1 MGTMKNIFKV
11 LLLCLFTINFTACKE
26 HIPEVEEL
34 PEEKLNFTY
43 QVSDDTYT
51 LDYYVGATIKFY
63 PTVDITTD
71 CVWNFG
77 DGVEEF
83 IRDTSEDKSVE
94 HKFTTAGRYI
104 VTLKANG
111 YTKSNEIYISDIKP
125 IVTLIQEDSLCEVMT
140 SYISFEVEL
149 PNPDNLPAEYQWTFP
164 EGTTNE
170 AGETVA
176 TFVGL
181 PEELGKVKFAK
192 VGSQTVA
199 LQVVLGGRNLEVVK
213 KNVQVALDTIAP
225 TLYYATVKGNIMAV
239 KIPAT
244 PTEGVVIEPYD
255 MGVSAGQHMFNMLCY
270 ENKLYCLDAGKQYY
284 YVNDVDGVMG
294 DGQITIMS
302 VDASSIET
310 MISNVGGPAFQ
321 DPFFGYIENGN
332 LYYADRNTGL
342 ITVPLSTRNAT
353 YSAAAFPYWVQ
364 NNTLGYYQMGLSYG
378 AISSNLIKIDGVYYW
393 GKIFNGIGIWRFTAA
408 DILPEGTA
416 LPNKD
421 LVPASGSI
429 FTNLGGTS
437 YPKSFIYNPTTQEFF
452 FTLCGTGEGFYK
464 TTVPELDAIKDVK
477 TLPAAKLFADGNG
490 CTQRTPD
497 SSNKDIEGTASE
509 PVGITQL
516 ALDEVTGRVYFALR
530 SGSSSVKSGIVYYD
544 PADDKLH
551 YLVEDVDAYAVTIN
565 PNQSKLF

>member
-1 MGTMKNIFKV
+1 MSTMKNLFKL
-11 LLLCLFTINFTACKE
+11 LLLCLFTINFTACKD
-26 HIPEVEEL
+26 HIPEVEDL
-34 PEEKLNFTY
+34 PQEKINFTY
-43 QVSDDTYT
+43 EVSDATYQ

-63 PTVDITTD
+63 PTKPVTTD
-71 CVWNFG
+71 CKWNFG
-77 DGVEEF
+77 DGTEEVVG
-83 IRDTSEDKSVE
+83 DTVY
-94 HKFTTAGRYI
+94 HKFTTAGRYV
-104 VTLKANG
+104 VTLKANDV
-111 YTKSNEIYISDIKP
+111 TKSNEIYISDIKP

-170 AGETVA
+170 AGDPVA
-176 TFVGL
+176 SFVGL
-181 PEELGKVKFAK
+181 PEDLGKVKFAK

-213 KNVQVALDTIAP
+213 KNVQVALNIEAP
-225 TLYYATVKGNIMAV
+225 TLYYATLKGNIMAV
-239 KIPAT
+239 KIPQT

-255 MGVSAGQHMFNMLCY
+255 MGVSAGQHMFNILCH

-294 DGQITIMS
+294 DGQITIMAA
-302 VDASSIET
+302 DASTIET

-321 DPFFGYIENGN
+321 DPFFGFIDNGN
-332 LYYADRNTGL
+332 LYYSDRNTGL

-353 YSAAAFPYWVQ
+353 YSATEFPYWVQ
-364 NNTLGYYQMGLSYG
+364 NNTLGYYGKGLSYG
-378 AISSNLIKIDGVYYW
+378 AISSNLIKIDDTYYW
-393 GKIFNGIGIWRFTAA
+393 GKIYNGIGIWRFKAGDILAAA
-408 DILPEGTA
+408 DDKAPA
-416 LPNKD
+416 
-421 LVPASGSI
+421 PASGAVLS
-429 FTNLGGTS
+429 NLGGTS
-437 YPKSFIYNPTTQEFF
+437 YPKSFIYNPTTQDFF

-464 TTVPELDAIKDVK
+464 CTIAELEGIKDTK

-497 SSNKDIEGTASE
+497 ATNKDYEGTSSE

-516 ALDEVTGRVYFALR
+516 AIDEVTGRVFFALR

-544 PADDKLH
+544 PATDKLH
-551 YLVEDVDAYAVTIN
+551 YLVEDVDAYGVTIN
-565 PNQSKLF
+565 PTQTKLF

>member
-1 MGTMKNIFKV
+1 MKNIFKV

-26 HIPEVEEL
+26 HIPEVEDL
-34 PEEKLNFTY
+34 PQEKVNFTY
-43 QVSDDTYT
+43 LVNDDTYQ

-63 PTVDITTD
+63 PTKPVTTD
-71 CVWNFG
+71 CTWNFG
-77 DGVEEF
+77 DGSEEVVG
-83 IRDTSEDKSVE
+83 DTVY
-94 HKFTTAGRYI
+94 HKFTTAGRYV
-104 VTLKANG
+104 VTLKANDV
-111 YTKSNEIYISDIKP
+111 TKSNEIYISDIKP

-149 PNPDNLPAEYQWTFP
+149 PNPDTLPAEYQWTFP

-170 AGETVA
+170 AGEAVA
-176 TFVGL
+176 SFVGL

-192 VGSQTVA
+192 VGSQTVS
-199 LQVVLGGRNLEVVK
+199 LQVVLGGRNLEAVK
-213 KNVQVALDTIAP
+213 KNVQVALDTVAP
-225 TLYYATVKGNIMAV
+225 TLYFATVKGNIMAV

-284 YVNDVDGVMG
+284 YINDADGVLG
-294 DGQITIMS
+294 DGQITIMAA
-302 VDASSIET
+302 DASSIET

-332 LYYADRNTGL
+332 LYYSDRNTGL

-364 NNTLGYYQMGLSYG
+364 NNTLGYYGKGLSYG
-378 AISSNLIKIDGVYYW
+378 AISSNLIKIDDTYYW
-393 GKIFNGIGIWRFTAA
+393 GKTFNGRGIWRFKAE
-408 DILPEGTA
+408 DILAAQDDKAPA
-416 LPNKD
+416 
-421 LVPASGSI
+421 PASGSLM
-429 FTNLGGTS
+429 TSLGTS
-437 YPKSFIYNPTTQEFF
+437 FPKSFTYNPATQEFF
-452 FTLCGTGEGFYK
+452 LALYGTGEGFYK
-464 TTVPELDAIKDVK
+464 MTIPELETIKDVK
-477 TLPAAKLFADGNG
+477 ALTPYAKYFADGSA
-490 CTQRTPD
+490 CTQRVP
-497 SSNKDIEGTASE
+497 TASTKDTEGAAPDE

-516 ALDEVTGRVYFALR
+516 AIDEVTGRVYFALR
-530 SGSSSVKSGIVYYD
+530 SDDVKSGIVYYD

-551 YLVEDVDAYAVTIN
+551 YLVEGVEAYAVTIN

>member
-1 MGTMKNIFKV
+1 MKNIFKV

-26 HIPEVEEL
+26 HIPEIEDL
-34 PEEKLNFTY
+34 PQEKVNFTY
-43 QVSDDTYT
+43 SVSDDTYQ

-63 PTVDITTD
+63 PTKPVTTD
-71 CVWNFG
+71 CKWNFG
-77 DGVEEF
+77 DGSEEVVG
-83 IRDTSEDKSVE
+83 DTVY
-94 HKFTTAGRYI
+94 HKFTTAGRYV
-104 VTLKANG
+104 VTLKANDV
-111 YTKSNEIYISDIKP
+111 TKSNEIYISDIKP

-149 PNPDNLPAEYQWTFP
+149 PNPDNLEAEYQWTFP

-170 AGETVA
+170 AGEAVA
-176 TFVGL
+176 SFVGL

-192 VGSQTVA
+192 VGSQTVS
-199 LQVVLGGRNLEVVK
+199 LQVVLGGRNLEAVK
-213 KNVQVALDTIAP
+213 KNVQVALDTVAP
-225 TLYYATVKGNIMAV
+225 TLYFATVKGNIMAV

-284 YVNDVDGVMG
+284 YINDADGVLG
-294 DGQITIMS
+294 DGQITIMAA
-302 VDASSIET
+302 DASSIET

-332 LYYADRNTGL
+332 LYYSDRNTGL

-364 NNTLGYYQMGLSYG
+364 NNTLGYYGKGLSYG
-378 AISSNLIKIDGVYYW
+378 AISSNLIKIDDTYYW
-393 GKIFNGIGIWRFTAA
+393 GKTFNGRGIWRFKAE
-408 DILPEGTA
+408 DILAAQDDKAPA
-416 LPNKD
+416 
-421 LVPASGSI
+421 PASGSLM
-429 FTNLGGTS
+429 TSLGTS
-437 YPKSFIYNPTTQEFF
+437 FPKSFTYNPATQEFF
-452 FTLCGTGEGFYK
+452 LALYGTGEGFYK
-464 TTVPELDAIKDVK
+464 MTIPELETIKDVK
-477 TLPAAKLFADGNG
+477 ALAPYAKYFADGSA
-490 CTQRTPD
+490 CTQRVP
-497 SSNKDIEGTASE
+497 TASTKDTEGAAPDE

-516 ALDEVTGRVYFALR
+516 AIDEVTGRVYFALR
-530 SGSSSVKSGIVYYD
+530 SDDVKSGIVYYD

-551 YLVEDVDAYAVTIN
+551 YLVEGVEAYAVTIN

>member
-1 MGTMKNIFKV
+1 MKNLFKL

-26 HIPEVEEL
+26 HIPEVEDL

-43 QVSDDTYT
+43 LVSDATYK

-63 PTVDITTD
+63 PTVDVTTD

-77 DGVEEF
+77 DGTKEVTGDS
-83 IRDTSEDKSVE
+83 IE
-94 HKFTTAGRYI
+94 HKFTTAGTYV

-111 YTKSNEIYISDIKP
+111 FTKSNEIYISDIKP

-176 TFVGL
+176 SFVGL
-181 PEELGKVKFAK
+181 PEELGKIKFAK

-199 LQVVLGGRNLEVVK
+199 LQVLLGGRSLEVVK

-225 TLYYATVKGNIMAV
+225 TLYYATVGGNIMAV

-244 PTEGVVIEPYD
+244 PTDGVVIEPYD
-255 MGVSAGQHMFNMLCY
+255 MGVSSGQHMFNMLCY

-284 YVNDVDGVMG
+284 YINDADGVLG
-294 DGQITIMS
+294 DGQITIMAA
-302 VDASSIET
+302 DASTIET

-332 LYYADRNTGL
+332 LYYSDRNTGI

-353 YSAAAFPYWVQ
+353 YSATDFPYWVQ
-364 NNTLGYYQMGLSYG
+364 NNTLGYYGKGLSYG
-378 AISSNLIKIDGVYYW
+378 AISSNLIKIDDVYYW
-393 GKIFNGIGIWRFTAA
+393 GKTFNGRGIWRFKAG
-408 DILPEGTA
+408 DILAAQDDKAPA
-416 LPNKD
+416 
-421 LVPASGSI
+421 PASGSLM
-429 FTNLGGTS
+429 TSLGTS
-437 YPKSFIYNPTTQEFF
+437 FPKSFTYNPVTQEFF
-452 FTLCGTGEGFYK
+452 LALYGTGEGFYK
-464 TTVPELDAIKDVK
+464 MTIPELEAIKDVK
-477 TLPAAKLFADGNG
+477 NLTPYAKYFADGSA
-490 CTQRTPD
+490 CVQRVPTAATKDTEGAAPD
-497 SSNKDIEGTASE
+497 E

-516 ALDEVTGRVYFALR
+516 AIDEVTGRVYFALR
-530 SGSSSVKSGIVYYD
+530 SDDVKSGIVYYD

-551 YLVEDVDAYAVTIN
+551 YLVEDVEAYAVTIN
-565 PNQSKLF
+565 SNPSKLF

>member
-1 MGTMKNIFKV
+1 MKNLFKL

-26 HIPEVEEL
+26 HIPEVEDL

-43 QVSDDTYT
+43 QVIGDAYT

-63 PTVDITTD
+63 PTVDVTTD

-77 DGVEEF
+77 DGSEEVAGDS
-83 IRDTSEDKSVE
+83 IE
-94 HKFTTAGRYI
+94 HKFTTAGTYV

-111 YTKSNEIYISDIKP
+111 FTKSNEIYISDIKP

-176 TFVGL
+176 SFVGL
-181 PEELGKVKFAK
+181 PEELGKIKFAK

-199 LQVVLGGRNLEVVK
+199 LQVLLGGRSLEVVK

-225 TLYYATVKGNIMAV
+225 TLYYATVGGNIMAV

-244 PTEGVVIEPYD
+244 PTVGVVIEPYD
-255 MGVSAGQHMFNMLCY
+255 MGVSSGQHMFNMLCY

-284 YVNDVDGVMG
+284 YINDADGVLG
-294 DGQITIMS
+294 DGQITIMAA
-302 VDASSIET
+302 DASTIET

-332 LYYADRNTGL
+332 LYYSDRNTGL
-342 ITVPLSTRNAT
+342 IIVPLSTRNAT
-353 YSAAAFPYWVQ
+353 YSATDFPYWVQ
-364 NNTLGYYQMGLSYG
+364 NNTLGYYGKGLSYG
-378 AISSNLIKIDGVYYW
+378 AISSNLIKIDDVYYW
-393 GKIFNGIGIWRFTAA
+393 GKTFNGRGIWRFKAG
-408 DILPEGTA
+408 DILAAQDDKAPA
-416 LPNKD
+416 
-421 LVPASGSI
+421 PASGSLM
-429 FTNLGGTS
+429 TSLGTS
-437 YPKSFIYNPTTQEFF
+437 FPKSFTYNPATQEFF
-452 FTLCGTGEGFYK
+452 LALYGTGEGFYK
-464 TTVPELDAIKDVK
+464 MTIPELEAIKDVK
-477 TLPAAKLFADGNG
+477 NLTPYAKYFADGSA
-490 CTQRTPD
+490 CVQRVPTAATKDTEGAAPD
-497 SSNKDIEGTASE
+497 E

-516 ALDEVTGRVYFALR
+516 AIDEVTGRVYFALR
-530 SGSSSVKSGIVYYD
+530 SDDVKSGIVYYD

-551 YLVEDVDAYAVTIN
+551 YLVEDVEAYAVTIN
-565 PNQSKLF
+565 SNPSKLF

>member
-1 MGTMKNIFKV
+1 MKNLFKL

-26 HIPEVEEL
+26 HIPEVEDL

-43 QVSDDTYT
+43 QVSDATYK

-63 PTVDITTD
+63 PTVDVTTD

-77 DGVEEF
+77 DGSGEVTGDS
-83 IRDTSEDKSVE
+83 IE
-94 HKFTTAGRYI
+94 HKFTTAGTYV

-111 YTKSNEIYISDIKP
+111 FTKSNEIYISDIKP
-125 IVTLIQEDSLCEVMT
+125 IVTLIQEDSLCEVKT

-176 TFVGL
+176 SFVGL
-181 PEELGKVKFAK
+181 PEELGKIKFAK

-199 LQVVLGGRNLEVVK
+199 LQVLLGGRSLEVVK

-225 TLYYATVKGNIMAV
+225 TLYYATVGGNIMAV

-255 MGVSAGQHMFNMLCY
+255 MGVSSGQHMFNMLCY

-284 YVNDVDGVMG
+284 YINDEDGVLG
-294 DGQITIMS
+294 DGQITIMAA
-302 VDASSIET
+302 DASTIET
-310 MISNVGGPAFQ
+310 MISNVGGHAFQ

-332 LYYADRNTGL
+332 LYYSDRNTGL
-342 ITVPLSTRNAT
+342 IIVPLSTRNAT
-353 YSAAAFPYWVQ
+353 YSATDFPYWVQ
-364 NNTLGYYQMGLSYG
+364 NNTLGYYGKGLSYG
-378 AISSNLIKIDGVYYW
+378 AISSNLIKIDDVYYW
-393 GKIFNGIGIWRFTAA
+393 GKTFNGRGIWRFKAGDVLAA
-408 DILPEGTA
+408 QDDKAPA
-416 LPNKD
+416 
-421 LVPASGSI
+421 PASGSLM
-429 FTNLGGTS
+429 TSLGTS
-437 YPKSFIYNPTTQEFF
+437 FPKSFNYNPATQEFF
-452 FTLCGTGEGFYK
+452 LALYGTGEGFYK
-464 TTVPELDAIKDVK
+464 MTIPELEAIKDVK
-477 TLPAAKLFADGNG
+477 NLTPYAKYFADGSA
-490 CTQRTPD
+490 CVQRVPTAATKDTEGAAPD
-497 SSNKDIEGTASE
+497 E

-516 ALDEVTGRVYFALR
+516 AIDEVTGRVYFALR
-530 SGSSSVKSGIVYYD
+530 SDVVKSGIVYYD

-551 YLVEDVDAYAVTIN
+551 YLVEDVEAYAVTIN

>member
-1 MGTMKNIFKV
+1 MKNLFKL
-11 LLLCLFTINFTACKE
+11 LLLCLFTINFTACKD
-26 HIPEVEEL
+26 HIPEVEDL
-34 PEEKLNFTY
+34 PQEKINFTY
-43 QVSDDTYT
+43 EVSDATYQ

-63 PTVDITTD
+63 PTKPVTTD
-71 CVWNFG
+71 CKWNFG
-77 DGVEEF
+77 DGTEEVVG
-83 IRDTSEDKSVE
+83 DTVY
-94 HKFTTAGRYI
+94 HKFTTAGRYV
-104 VTLKANG
+104 VTLKANDV
-111 YTKSNEIYISDIKP
+111 TKSNEIYISDIKP

-170 AGETVA
+170 AGDPVA
-176 TFVGL
+176 SFVGL
-181 PEELGKVKFAK
+181 PEDLGKVKFAK

-213 KNVQVALDTIAP
+213 KNVQVALNIEAP
-225 TLYYATVKGNIMAV
+225 TLYYATLKGNIMAV
-239 KIPAT
+239 KIPQT

-255 MGVSAGQHMFNMLCY
+255 MGVSAGQHMFNILCH

-294 DGQITIMS
+294 DGQITIMAA
-302 VDASSIET
+302 DASTIET

-321 DPFFGYIENGN
+321 DPFFGFIDNGN
-332 LYYADRNTGL
+332 LYYSDRNTGL

-353 YSAAAFPYWVQ
+353 YSATEFPYWVQ
-364 NNTLGYYQMGLSYG
+364 NNTLGYYGKGLSYG
-378 AISSNLIKIDGVYYW
+378 AISSNLIKIDDTYYW
-393 GKIFNGIGIWRFTAA
+393 GKIYNGIGIWRFKAGDILAAA
-408 DILPEGTA
+408 DDKAPA
-416 LPNKD
+416 
-421 LVPASGSI
+421 PASGAVLS
-429 FTNLGGTS
+429 NLGGTS
-437 YPKSFIYNPTTQEFF
+437 YPKSFIYNPTTQDFF

-464 TTVPELDAIKDVK
+464 CTIAELEGIKDTK

-497 SSNKDIEGTASE
+497 ATNKDYEGTSSE

-516 ALDEVTGRVYFALR
+516 AIDEVTGRVFFALR

-544 PADDKLH
+544 PATDKLH
-551 YLVEDVDAYAVTIN
+551 YLVEDVDAYGVTIN
-565 PNQSKLF
+565 PTQTKLF

>member
-1 MGTMKNIFKV
+1 MKNIFKV

-26 HIPEVEEL
+26 HIPEIEDL
-34 PEEKLNFTY
+34 PQEKVNFTY
-43 QVSDDTYT
+43 SVSDDTYQ

-63 PTVDITTD
+63 PTKPVTTD
-71 CVWNFG
+71 CTWNFG
-77 DGVEEF
+77 DGSEEVVG
-83 IRDTSEDKSVE
+83 DTVY
-94 HKFTTAGRYI
+94 HKFTTAGRYV
-104 VTLKANG
+104 VTLKANDV
-111 YTKSNEIYISDIKP
+111 TKSNEIYISDIKP

-149 PNPDNLPAEYQWTFP
+149 PNPDNLEAEYQWTFP

-170 AGETVA
+170 AGEAVA
-176 TFVGL
+176 SFVGL

-192 VGSQTVA
+192 VGSQTVS
-199 LQVVLGGRNLEVVK
+199 LQVVLGGRNLEAVK
-213 KNVQVALDTIAP
+213 KNVQVALDTVAP
-225 TLYYATVKGNIMAV
+225 TLYFATVKGNIMAV

-284 YVNDVDGVMG
+284 YINDADGVLG
-294 DGQITIMS
+294 DGQITIMAA
-302 VDASSIET
+302 DASSIET

-332 LYYADRNTGL
+332 LYYSDRNTGL

-364 NNTLGYYQMGLSYG
+364 NNTLGYYGKGLSYG
-378 AISSNLIKIDGVYYW
+378 AISSNLIKIDDTYYW
-393 GKIFNGIGIWRFTAA
+393 GKTFNGRGIWRFKAE
-408 DILPEGTA
+408 DILAAQDDKAPA
-416 LPNKD
+416 
-421 LVPASGSI
+421 PASGSLM
-429 FTNLGGTS
+429 TSLGTS
-437 YPKSFIYNPTTQEFF
+437 FPKSFTYNPATQEFF
-452 FTLCGTGEGFYK
+452 LALYGTGEGFYK
-464 TTVPELDAIKDVK
+464 MTIPELETIKDVK
-477 TLPAAKLFADGNG
+477 ALAPYAKYFADGSA
-490 CTQRTPD
+490 CTQRVP
-497 SSNKDIEGTASE
+497 TASTKDTEGAAPDE

-516 ALDEVTGRVYFALR
+516 AIDEVTGRVYFALR
-530 SGSSSVKSGIVYYD
+530 SDDVKSGIVYYD

-551 YLVEDVDAYAVTIN
+551 YLVEGVEAYAVTIN

>member
-1 MGTMKNIFKV
+1 MKNLFKL
-11 LLLCLFTINFTACKE
+11 LLLCLFTINFTSCKD
-26 HIPEVEEL
+26 HIPSLEEL

-43 QVSDDTYT
+43 LVSDDTYQ

-63 PTVDITTD
+63 PTVDVTTD

-77 DGVEEF
+77 DGTAEVVG
-83 IRDTSEDKSVE
+83 DTIE
-94 HKFTTAGRYI
+94 HKFTVAGRYV

-111 YTKSNEIYISDIKP
+111 FTKSNEIYISDIKP

-149 PNPDNLPAEYQWTFP
+149 PNPDNLEVEYQWTFP

-170 AGETVA
+170 TGEPVA
-176 TFVGL
+176 SFVGL
-181 PEELGKVKFAK
+181 PKDLGKVKFAK
-192 VGSQTVA
+192 VGSQTVS

-213 KNVQVALDTIAP
+213 KNVQVALDTLAP
-225 TLYYATVKGNIMAV
+225 TLYYAAVGGNIMAV
-239 KIPAT
+239 KLPAT

-255 MGVSAGQHMFNMLCY
+255 MGVSSGQHMFNIICH
-270 ENKLYCLDAGKQYY
+270 EDKLYCLDAGKQYFY
-284 YVNDVDGVMG
+284 INDVDGVLG
-294 DGQITIMS
+294 DGQITILAK
-302 VDASSIET
+302 DASTIET

-321 DPFFGYIENGN
+321 DPFFGFIENGN
-332 LYYADRNTGL
+332 LYYSDRNTGL

-364 NNTLGYYQMGLSYG
+364 NNTLGYYGSGLSYG
-378 AISSNLIKIDGVYYW
+378 AISSNLIKIDDTYYW
-393 GKIFNGIGIWRFTAA
+393 GKTFNGRGIWRFKSS
-408 DILPEGTA
+408 DILAEGTA

-421 LVPASGSI
+421 LVPASGAVLS
-429 FTNLGGTS
+429 NLGGTS
-437 YPKSFIYNPTTQEFF
+437 YPKSFVYNSATQEFY

-464 TTVPELDAIKDVK
+464 TTISELEAIKDVK
-477 TLPAAKLFADGNG
+477 TLPTAKLFVDGNG

-497 SSNKDIEGTASE
+497 ASNKDIEGTSSE

-544 PADDKLH
+544 PVTDKLH

-565 PNQSKLF
+565 PNPSKLF

>member
-1 MGTMKNIFKV
+1 MKNLFKL

-26 HIPEVEEL
+26 HIPEVEDL

-43 QVSDDTYT
+43 QVIGDAYT

-63 PTVDITTD
+63 PTVDVTTD

-77 DGVEEF
+77 DGSEEVAGDS
-83 IRDTSEDKSVE
+83 IE
-94 HKFTTAGRYI
+94 HKFTTAGTYV

-111 YTKSNEIYISDIKP
+111 FTKSNEIYISDIKP

-176 TFVGL
+176 SFVGL
-181 PEELGKVKFAK
+181 PEELGKIKFAK

-199 LQVVLGGRNLEVVK
+199 LQVLLDGRSLEVVK

-225 TLYYATVKGNIMAV
+225 TLYYATVGGNIMAV

-255 MGVSAGQHMFNMLCY
+255 MGVSSGQHMFNMLCY

-284 YVNDVDGVMG
+284 YINDADGVLG
-294 DGQITIMS
+294 DGQITIMAA
-302 VDASSIET
+302 DASTIET

-332 LYYADRNTGL
+332 LYYSDRNTGL
-342 ITVPLSTRNAT
+342 IIVPLSTRNAT
-353 YSAAAFPYWVQ
+353 YSATDFPYWVQ
-364 NNTLGYYQMGLSYG
+364 NNTLGYYGKGLSYG
-378 AISSNLIKIDGVYYW
+378 AISSNLIKIDDVYYW
-393 GKIFNGIGIWRFTAA
+393 GKTFNGRGIWRFKAG
-408 DILPEGTA
+408 DILAAQDDKAPA
-416 LPNKD
+416 
-421 LVPASGSI
+421 PASGSLM
-429 FTNLGGTS
+429 TSLGTS
-437 YPKSFIYNPTTQEFF
+437 FPKSFTYNPATQEFF
-452 FTLCGTGEGFYK
+452 LALYGTGEGFYK
-464 TTVPELDAIKDVK
+464 MTIPELEAIKDVK
-477 TLPAAKLFADGNG
+477 NLTPYAKYFADGSA
-490 CTQRTPD
+490 CVQRVPTAATKDTEGAAPD
-497 SSNKDIEGTASE
+497 E

-516 ALDEVTGRVYFALR
+516 AIDEVTGRVYFALR
-530 SGSSSVKSGIVYYD
+530 SDDVKSGIVYYD

-551 YLVEDVDAYAVTIN
+551 YLVEDVEAYAVTIN
-565 PNQSKLF
+565 SNPSKLF

>member
-1 MGTMKNIFKV
+1 MKNLFKL

-26 HIPEVEEL
+26 HIPEVEDL

-43 QVSDDTYT
+43 LVSDATYK

-63 PTVDITTD
+63 PTVDVTTD

-77 DGVEEF
+77 DGTKEVTGDS
-83 IRDTSEDKSVE
+83 IE
-94 HKFTTAGRYI
+94 HKFTTAGTYV

-111 YTKSNEIYISDIKP
+111 FTKSNEIYISDIKP

-176 TFVGL
+176 SFVGL
-181 PEELGKVKFAK
+181 PEELGKIKFAK

-199 LQVVLGGRNLEVVK
+199 LQVLLGGRSLEVVK

-225 TLYYATVKGNIMAV
+225 TLYYATVGGNIMAV

-244 PTEGVVIEPYD
+244 PTDGVVIEPYD
-255 MGVSAGQHMFNMLCY
+255 MGVSSGQHMFNMLCY

-284 YVNDVDGVMG
+284 YINDADGVLG
-294 DGQITIMS
+294 DGQITIMAA
-302 VDASSIET
+302 DASTIET

-332 LYYADRNTGL
+332 LYYSDRNTGL
-342 ITVPLSTRNAT
+342 IIVPLSTRNAT
-353 YSAAAFPYWVQ
+353 YSATDFPYWVQ
-364 NNTLGYYQMGLSYG
+364 NNTLGYYGKGLSYG
-378 AISSNLIKIDGVYYW
+378 AISSNLIKIDDVYYW
-393 GKIFNGIGIWRFTAA
+393 GKTFNGRGIWRFKAG
-408 DILPEGTA
+408 DILAAQDDKAPA
-416 LPNKD
+416 
-421 LVPASGSI
+421 PASGSLM
-429 FTNLGGTS
+429 TSLGTS
-437 YPKSFIYNPTTQEFF
+437 FPKSFTYNPATQEFF
-452 FTLCGTGEGFYK
+452 LALYGTGEGFYK
-464 TTVPELDAIKDVK
+464 MTIPELEAIKDVK
-477 TLPAAKLFADGNG
+477 NLTPYAKYFADGSA
-490 CTQRTPD
+490 CVQRVPTAATKDTEGAAPD
-497 SSNKDIEGTASE
+497 E

-516 ALDEVTGRVYFALR
+516 AIDEVTGRVYFALR
-530 SGSSSVKSGIVYYD
+530 SDDVKSGIVYYD

-551 YLVEDVDAYAVTIN
+551 YLVEDVEAYAVTIN
-565 PNQSKLF
+565 SNPSKLF